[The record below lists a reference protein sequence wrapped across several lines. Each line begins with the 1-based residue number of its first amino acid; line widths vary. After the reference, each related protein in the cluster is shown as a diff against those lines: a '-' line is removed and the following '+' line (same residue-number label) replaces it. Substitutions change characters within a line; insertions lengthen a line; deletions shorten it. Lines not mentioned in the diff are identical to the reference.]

1 MFVFFKTAEREKER
15 SEKRAMFCLTYKNGC
30 ECNKSRA
37 KEMVGNGT
45 RVNSVRGSSDFV
57 VVVVQ

>member
-1 MFVFFKTAEREKER
+1 MFVFFKTEREKER
-15 SEKRAMFCLTYKNGC
+15 SEKRAMFCLTDKNGC

-37 KEMVGNGT
+37 KEMFGNGP
-45 RVNSVRGSSDFV
+45 RVNSVRGSSDVV